1 MSRVFPMDL
10 RPQAHDII
18 RTWLFYTV
26 VRAHLEHDSLPWK
39 NTTISGW
46 VFDPDRKKMS
56 KSKGNVVTPMH
67 VIERYGADA
76 VRYWA
81 CNGRMGRDT
90 AFDENQMKVGR
101 RLAIKLLNAS
111 KFALSNAEGASDDA
125 EITEPL
131 DAAMLARLAELVD
144 DVTEA
149 FDRFDYARALEIT
162 ETFFW
167 FFTDNYIELVKGRTY
182 GSRGDSGR
190 DSGRAA
196 LCLAI
201 ETLLK
206 LFAPHVPFVTEEIWS
221 WWKDGSVHRA
231 EWPSGEIR
239 ADPRKGGKH
248 RRRVSLRG
256 CQRGLRG
263 DPAIQERLEPLI
275 GRSGRQGR
283 RAGHGGA
290 PIAILSRSLSGR
302 EGRGPRR

>member
-1 MSRVFPMDL
+1 MPIDPYRDVPNGYTEEQRDRPGGFTGDPDVMDTWGTSSLSPQLVGRFGEQDNLMSRVFPMDL

-111 KFALSNAEGASDDA
+111 KFALSNAEGA
-125 EITEPL
+125 E
-131 DAAMLARLAELVD
+131 
-144 DVTEA
+144 
-149 FDRFDYARALEIT
+149 
-162 ETFFW
+162 
-167 FFTDNYIELVKGRTY
+167 
-182 GSRGDSGR
+182 
-190 DSGRAA
+190 
-196 LCLAI
+196 
-201 ETLLK
+201 
-206 LFAPHVPFVTEEIWS
+206 
-221 WWKDGSVHRA
+221 
-231 EWPSGEIR
+231 
-239 ADPRKGGKH
+239 
-248 RRRVSLRG
+248 
-256 CQRGLRG
+256 
-263 DPAIQERLEPLI
+263 
-275 GRSGRQGR
+275 
-283 RAGHGGA
+283 
-290 PIAILSRSLSGR
+290 
-302 EGRGPRR
+302 

>member
-1 MSRVFPMDL
+1 M
-10 RPQAHDII
+10 
-18 RTWLFYTV
+18 
-26 VRAHLEHDSLPWK
+26 RAHLEHDSLPWK

-131 DAAMLARLAELVD
+131 DAAMLTRLAELVD
-144 DVTEA
+144 DVTEV
-149 FDRFDYARALEIT
+149 FDRFDYARALEVT

-182 GSRGDSGR
+182 GSRGDSAR

-206 LFAPHVPFVTEEIWS
+206 LFAPHVPFR
-221 WWKDGSVHRA
+221 DGGDLVMVEGRKRSPGEVA
-231 EWPSGEIR
+231 EWRRHPC
-239 ADPRKGGKH
+239 KG
-248 RRRVSLRG
+248 RG
-256 CQRGLRG
+256 HSRGGGLRG
-263 DPAIQERLEPLI
+263 RQRGAGGDPTVQERLEPLV
-275 GRSGRQGR
+275 GRSGWQGR
-283 RAGHGGA
+283 RA
-290 PIAILSRSLSGR
+290 
-302 EGRGPRR
+302 

>member
-1 MSRVFPMDL
+1 MEEHDDIRLVL
-10 RPQAHDII
+10 RPRPEED
-18 RTWLFYTV
+18 V
-26 VRAHLEHDSLPWK
+26 EVE
-39 NTTISGW
+39 
-46 VFDPDRKKMS
+46 
-56 KSKGNVVTPMH
+56 GNVVTPMH

-149 FDRFDYARALEIT
+149 FDRFDYARALEVT

-167 FFTDNYIELVKGRTY
+167 FFTDNYIELVKGRPY

-196 LCLAI
+196 LWPRHRD
-201 ETLLK
+201 
-206 LFAPHVPFVTEEIWS
+206 APEALRASRPLRHGGDLVVVEGWERSPSGV
-221 WWKDGSVHRA
+221 A
-231 EWPSGEIR
+231 EWR
-239 ADPRKGGKH
+239 CYPRKGGNH
-248 RRRVSLRG
+248 RRRV
-256 CQRGLRG
+256 GLRG
-263 DPAIQERLEPLI
+263 
-275 GRSGRQGR
+275 RQ
-283 RAGHGGA
+283 
-290 PIAILSRSLSGR
+290 
-302 EGRGPRR
+302 